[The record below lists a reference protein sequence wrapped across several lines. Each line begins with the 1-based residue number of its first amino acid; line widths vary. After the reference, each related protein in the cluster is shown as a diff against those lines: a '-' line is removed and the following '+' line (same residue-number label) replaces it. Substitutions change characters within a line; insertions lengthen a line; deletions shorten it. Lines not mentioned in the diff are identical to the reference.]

1 MSWWAYD
8 MGRDRAAAQHGSLD
22 ERLTAVEEE
31 NRRLREEAQDAGAVV
46 TRAEEQLADI
56 RRRYRAD
63 VPEGVERELL
73 EATRRRVAEGVAPD
87 RLMEV
92 VNAVRAETGCEPDV
106 RTRRFLV
113 RTPVSPSGGGASVNV
128 ADGGFVVTG
137 AGVSAVNTAGNP
149 EAWFDP
155 GPPGAYRLRESRRR
169 RTRGRG
175 CSAPAPQRDRRRRT
189 LQFQPD
195 GGRLAGFRQRLR
207 AGLRLSLTPC
217 RGGSERAW
225 RAMRRASATRTRLQ
239 RVGTGASPV

>member
-1 MSWWAYD
+1 MALRTGGSRLERRQRGQWRNTAVRLLVYAGIVGLVSWWAYD

-31 NRRLREEAQDAGAVV
+31 NRRLREEAQDAGSVLA
-46 TRAEEQLADI
+46 RSEEQLADI

-92 VNAVRAETGCEPDV
+92 VNAVRAETGCKPDV

-128 ADGGFVVTG
+128 ANGGFVVTG
-137 AGVSAVNTAGNP
+137 AGVSAVNAAGNP

-155 GPPGAYRLRESRRR
+155 ARPVRIAFASPGGDERAVEGVLPLRHSEIV
-169 RTRGRG
+169 G
-175 CSAPAPQRDRRRRT
+175 DE
-189 LQFQPD
+189 LYNF
-195 GGRLAGFRQRLR
+195 
-207 AGLRLSLTPC
+207 SLTAGDS
-217 RGGSERAW
+217 RGFVNVSE
-225 RAMRRASATRTRLQ
+225 Q
-239 RVGTGASPV
+239 VCDYP